1 MDFYIDFR
9 DHFGTIL
16 EPKMVFEG
24 VSQSIKKF
32 IDFLLILASILG
44 SLWTPFGLPLGSL
57 WRPFGHPIC
66 RLILKGATWALRTPP
81 NRSTVRP
88 GHPKVEPKIQKMS
101 QKAPPE

>member
-1 MDFYIDFR
+1 
-9 DHFGTIL
+9 
-16 EPKMVFEG
+16 MVFEG
-24 VSQSIKKF
+24 VPQSIKKI

-81 NRSTVRP
+81 NRATVRQ
-88 GHPKVEPKIQKMS
+88 GHPKVEPKTQQMS

>member
-1 MDFYIDFR
+1 
-9 DHFGTIL
+9 
-16 EPKMVFEG
+16 MVPEG
-24 VSQSIKKF
+24 SRNPLKNSLI
-32 IDFLLILASILG
+32 FLLSLASILG

-81 NRSTVRP
+81 NRSTVRT

-101 QKAPPE
+101 QKAPLE